1 MPNTRARELRVNST
15 DTERRLWS
23 LLRDRRLDGHKFC
36 RQVPID
42 SYIADFACFEHMLIV
57 EADGG
62 QHADNQ
68 YDQRRTSW
76 LQCQGWRV
84 VRFWN
89 SEILRTPQDVAASIL
104 RSLEEG

>member
-1 MPNTRARELRVNST
+1 
-15 DTERRLWS
+15 
-23 LLRDRRLDGHKFC
+23 
-36 RQVPID
+36 
-42 SYIADFACFEHMLIV
+42 MLIV

-68 YDQRRTSW
+68 YDQRRTNL
-76 LQCQGWRV
+76 LQSQGWRV

-89 SEILRTPQDVAASIL
+89 NEILRTPQDVAATIL